1 MAGHGTEPEDKSTSS
16 SSSSEGKRGEDGGEA
31 QLPPPQA
38 SSRSF
43 RGLVTRAGDA
53 WALGLC

>member
-1 MAGHGTEPEDKSTSS
+1 MAGHSTEAEDESTASS
-16 SSSSEGKRGEDGGEA
+16 SSNEGKRGEDGGEA

-43 RGLVTRAGDA
+43 RGFVTRAGDA